1 MLSGLAVIDAKKKNL
16 RILRPI
22 VRGQF
27 RISSVTRFYK
37 ILGDTLAVSDQ
48 PTFTSKEFQDESAFL
63 SAAGLLIDG
72 LYLRY
77 AVVRRQ
83 TIFLFSRWQSQ

>member
-1 MLSGLAVIDAKKKNL
+1 MLSGLAVIDAKK
-16 RILRPI
+16 RILKFRLLFVRVSVESRPFT
-22 VRGQF
+22 GF
-27 RISSVTRFYK
+27 CK

-48 PTFTSKEFQDESAFL
+48 PTFFSEEFQDESTFVP
-63 SAAGLLIDG
+63 AAGLLVAG